1 MSKDKY
7 SIIRKKVTDISI
19 VKYPIIS
26 FLFCIILITVPAV
39 AFAGGDGSAENPYQI
54 SNVNELQNIQNDL
67 GANYVLINNIDASAT
82 SEWNDGAGF
91 EPIGDYDY
99 RFTGFLDGNN
109 YTISNLYINNSSSEY
124 VGLFGFTRK
133 NDGLLIVDLR
143 LENINVSGFTYVG
156 GVVGRH
162 FQGEVNNIYVTGN
175 MNGDSNVGTLI
186 GYNSGNVTN
195 TNSNGNVT
203 SNGDYAGGLI
213 GRNEGNVSDS
223 YATGNITS
231 NGKHTGGLVGGNSGS
246 ITNSHVAG
254 HVIGDSNVGILVGYN
269 NGYDGN
275 YVTIT
280 NSYATGN
287 VIGNSNVGS
296 LVGYNYGHNSGN
308 LIITNSYATGNVTSY
323 GDRAGGLVGY
333 NHGYYGG
340 HLTITNSYAT
350 GNVTSYGDR
359 AGGLV
364 GYNHGYYDGYV
375 TITNSYAKGNVTTNG
390 NYGGGLVGYNYN
402 YDSISHDSYVK
413 IKNSY
418 ATGNVNGHWYMGG
431 LVGYNDAGGVTNCY
445 AIGNINGNDY
455 LGGLVAENSGD
466 VSDSYYN
473 KETSGQSDTGKGI
486 PKTTIEMKEQ
496 STYTNWDF
504 DNAWFIHGSIND
516 GYPQLHNFI
525 SVYPPVSDFTSN
537 VTSGVVPPLSVKF
550 TDLSSK
556 EPTQWLWDF
565 GDGNTS
571 TDQNPTHTYTNY
583 GNYNVSLTAINDV
596 ADDTETKI
604 DYITIDENI
613 ICMAKS
619 IGFNDSSAVEDS
631 TLTIPLELLN
641 VSNGPI
647 QTIKCDIQYNE
658 SILSLESIDSGNLTS
673 GWTVSKGIN
682 EHSITLTTSDSE
694 LTIQNE
700 SSGQICNITFSVVG
714 KSGESTELIPWNVDL
729 ANTANL
735 HGYASSKTG
744 IFTIEAPGRLSGNVS
759 YNFNGT
765 NIENA
770 DVSLM
775 QSGNLIAKNTTN
787 TSGYYIFTNIEPGA
801 YNIIFDKPGFYSEE
815 ISVQI
820 SAGSDIYR
828 DSNMIITGDLD
839 GNGISADAVDVNM
852 MMQASVGN
860 LASDRYFDL
869 DKNEEFADAVDV
881 NMMIQASV
889 GDIVLE

>member
-1 MSKDKY
+1 MPKDEY
-7 SIIRKKVTDISI
+7 SIIRKTVTDISI

-26 FLFCIILITVPAV
+26 FLFCIILITGSAA
-39 AFAGGDGSAENPYQI
+39 AFAGGDGSVESPYQI

-67 GANYVLINNIDASAT
+67 DANYILINNIDASVT

-99 RFTGFLDGNN
+99 RFTGSLDGNN
-109 YTISNLYINNSSSEY
+109 YTIFDLFINRPFSEY
-124 VGLFGFTRK
+124 VGLFGCTRK
-133 NDGLLIVDLR
+133 NNKIIISYLGLN
-143 LENINVSGFTYVG
+143 NINVSGNTYVG
-156 GVVGRH
+156 GLVGCNRESIIYQSH
-162 FQGEVNNIYVTGN
+162 TTGNVIGNADYVGGLVGENSQGEI
-175 MNGDSNVGTLI
+175 
-186 GYNSGNVTN
+186 YNSYAAGNVTGYD
-195 TNSNGNVT
+195 SEV
-203 SNGDYAGGLI
+203 GGLI
-213 GRNEGNVSDS
+213 GRNLNGVIYNS
-223 YATGNITS
+223 YATGNVTGSYIRVGGLIGYNYVSIINQSYAAGNVTGNS
-231 NGKHTGGLVGGNSGS
+231 DYVGGLVGYNYES
-246 ITNSHVAG
+246 ITNQ
-254 HVIGDSNVGILVGYN
+254 
-269 NGYDGN
+269 
-275 YVTIT
+275 
-280 NSYATGN
+280 SYATGN
-287 VIGNSNVGS
+287 VIGNADYV
-296 LVGYNYGHNSGN
+296 
-308 LIITNSYATGNVTSY
+308 
-323 GDRAGGLVGY
+323 GGLVGENSQGEIY
-333 NHGYYGG
+333 
-340 HLTITNSYAT
+340 NSYAA
-350 GNVTSYGDR
+350 GNVTGHWYI
-359 AGGLV
+359 GGLI
-364 GYNHGYYDGYV
+364 G
-375 TITNSYAKGNVTTNG
+375 SS
-390 NYGGGLVGYNYN
+390 
-402 YDSISHDSYVK
+402 DSGST

-418 ATGNVNGHWYMGG
+418 S
-431 LVGYNDAGGVTNCY
+431 
-445 AIGNINGNDY
+445 IGNLNGNDY
-455 LGGLVAENSGD
+455 YGGLIGGNFGSVIS
-466 VSDSYYN
+466 SYYN

-486 PKTTIEMKEQ
+486 PKTTIEMKQQ

-504 DNAWFIHGSIND
+504 DNAWFIHASIND

-525 SVYPPVSDFTSN
+525 SAYPPVSDFTSN

-571 TDQNPTHTYTNY
+571 TEQNPTHTYTNY

-604 DYITIDENI
+604 DYIAIDENI

-658 SILSLESIDSGNLTS
+658 SILSLESIGSGNLTS

-682 EHSITLTTSDSE
+682 GYSITLTTSDSE

-700 SSGQICNITFSVVG
+700 SSGDICNLTFSVIG
-714 KSGESTELIPWNVDL
+714 KSGESTELTPWNVDL

-735 HGYASSKTG
+735 HGYASSKNG
-744 IFTIEAPGRLSGNVS
+744 IFTVETPGRLSGNVS

-765 NIENA
+765 SIENV
-770 DVSLM
+770 DVSFM
-775 QSGNLIAKNTTN
+775 QSGNLIDKNTTN
-787 TSGYYIFTNIEPGA
+787 TSGYYIFTNIEPGT
-801 YNIIFDKPGFYSEE
+801 YNIIFDKAGFYSEE
-815 ISVQI
+815 ISVQT

-860 LASDRYFDL
+860 LASNRYFDL

>member
-1 MSKDKY
+1 MTKDRY
-7 SIIRKKVTDISI
+7 SIIRKKITDISI

-26 FLFCIILITVPAV
+26 FLFCIILITGPAA
-39 AFAGGDGSAENPYQI
+39 AFADGDGSVENPYQI
-54 SNVNELQNIQNDL
+54 SNVNELQNIQNEL
-67 GANYVLINNIDASAT
+67 GANYVLINNIDASVT

-109 YTISNLYINNSSSEY
+109 YTISNLYINRQSEEY
-124 VGLFGFTRK
+124 VGLFGFIRK
-133 NDGLLIVDLR
+133 DNGMLIADLGLDS
-143 LENINVSGFTYVG
+143 INVSGYKDVG
-156 GVVGRH
+156 GLVG
-162 FQGEVNNIYVTGN
+162 FNAQGEINNSYATGNVTGISDVGGLVGQN
-175 MNGDSNVGTLI
+175 GDSITNSYATVNVIGTSDVGGLVGQNGDSVTNSYATGNVSGDSNVGGLI
-186 GYNSGNVTN
+186 GYNYDSVTNSYATGNVSGD
-195 TNSNGNVT
+195 SNVGGLIGYNYVKYGHVTIINIYATGNVT
-203 SNGDYAGGLI
+203 SNGDYAGGLVGYNHGDYDSYVTI
-213 GRNEGNVSDS
+213 TKS
-223 YATGNITS
+223 YATGNVTS
-231 NGKHTGGLVGGNSGS
+231 NGDYAGGLVGSNKDNSGS
-246 ITNSHVAG
+246 YAR
-254 HVIGDSNVGILVGYN
+254 
-269 NGYDGN
+269 
-275 YVTIT
+275 IT

-287 VIGNSNVGS
+287 LIGHW
-296 LVGYNYGHNSGN
+296 Y
-308 LIITNSYATGNVTSY
+308 I
-323 GDRAGGLVGY
+323 GGLVGS
-333 NHGYYGG
+333 N
-340 HLTITNSYAT
+340 N
-350 GNVTSYGDR
+350 GD
-359 AGGLV
+359 
-364 GYNHGYYDGYV
+364 
-375 TITNSYAKGNVTTNG
+375 
-390 NYGGGLVGYNYN
+390 
-402 YDSISHDSYVK
+402 IS
-413 IKNSY
+413 
-418 ATGNVNGHWYMGG
+418 
-431 LVGYNDAGGVTNCY
+431 NCY
-445 AIGNINGNDY
+445 AIGNVDGNDY
-455 LGGLVAENSGD
+455 LGGLLGSNIGLVTE
-466 VSDSYYN
+466 SYYN

-486 PKTTIEMKEQ
+486 PKTTIEMKQQ

-504 DNAWFIHGSIND
+504 DNAWFIHASIND

-571 TDQNPTHTYTNY
+571 TEQNPTHTYANY
-583 GNYNVSLTAINDV
+583 GSYNVSLTAINDV

-604 DYITIDENI
+604 DYIAIDESI

-658 SILSLESIDSGNLTS
+658 SILSLESICSDNLTS

-682 EHSITLTTSDSE
+682 GHSITLTTSDSE

-700 SSGQICNITFSVVG
+700 SSGKICNITFSVIG
-714 KSGESTELIPWNVDL
+714 KAGESTELTPWNVDL

-735 HGYASSKTG
+735 HGYASSKNG
-744 IFTIEAPGRLSGNVS
+744 IFTVEAPGKLSGNVS

-765 NIENA
+765 NIENV

-801 YNIIFDKPGFYSEE
+801 YNIIFDKTGFYSEE

-820 SAGSDIYR
+820 SAGSEIYR
-828 DSNMIITGDLD
+828 DANMIITGDLD

-852 MMQASVGN
+852 MMQVSVGN
-860 LASDRYFDL
+860 LASNRYFDL